1 MQAACHSE
9 AHADLLYARGRR
21 RDSACSRGTNPVR
34 AIKEAQAALA
44 LASGEKARLEE
55 AIAAGLEALERRIPL
70 DEETRLRVHVTVALL
85 EDAMSRVASD
95 IARARRAEASARK
108 AAIEARKKGLI
119 LWS

>member
-1 MQAACHSE
+1 
-9 AHADLLYARGRR
+9 
-21 RDSACSRGTNPVR
+21 
-34 AIKEAQAALA
+34 
-44 LASGEKARLEE
+44 
-55 AIAAGLEALERRIPL
+55 LEALERRIPL
-70 DEETRLRVHVTVALL
+70 DEETRLRVHVTIALL